1 LHLAEKK
8 WSPNFFGFRFSV
20 KPGTAVPGSPGGAPL
35 VDEQNFWKRGKSAGL
50 AVGLLPV
57 SR

>member
-1 LHLAEKK
+1 
-8 WSPNFFGFRFSV
+8 
-20 KPGTAVPGSPGGAPL
+20 VPGSPGGAPL